1 MKNDP
6 IVEEVR
12 AARRKIFEACDQDLE
27 ALLDRFQMQEEL
39 DRERVVSE
47 AATQAK
53 RDTEGHNRV
62 RP

>member
-1 MKNDP
+1 MAKDP

-39 DRERVVSE
+39 DRERVVSD
-47 AATQAK
+47 AATRAK
-53 RDTEGHNRV
+53 RDAEGRSKA